1 MHSRERG
8 WSVAAI
14 EAVLRDVAEAV
25 GAHGPAHA
33 LVVEA
38 VGDELGP
45 RREVDAVEAGP
56 AHGRARDADVHLERA
71 GLAQHPDERALGVAA
86 DDRVVDDDEA
96 LAPDDLAQRVELEP
110 DAQLADGLRGL
121 DERAAHV
128 GVLDQ
133 ALAVGDAGAL
143 GVADRRRGPGL
154 GHGDDEVRVGRVLVG
169 ETAPD
174 LDARRVHATAG
185 DRGVRAGEVDVLED
199 AALGLRRGEPRAAQ
213 ALGVD
218 GDELAG
224 LDLADERR
232 PDDVE
237 GGGLGGDDPAAVET
251 AQHERA
257 HAVAVA
263 GGVERGLVAEG
274 DAEGALQVGQQAQ
287 RRLLDPQVGRRVGEQ
302 ARHDV
307 GVGGGADEGRR
318 APVAAAVA
326 VARAAVHREGG
337 VAAPHQLGGV
347 DEVAVVPQRE
357 AGAGRGGAERR
368 LGVLPGGGARRRVPG
383 VAHGEVAAQGRER
396 LLVEDLADQPEVL
409 EDHDLATVADG
420 HARGLLAAVLQGE
433 EPEVGELRDLLAGR
447 PDAEDAALLLGPLVV
462 RGGLGGCR
470 GG

>member
-1 MHSRERG
+1 MTRS
-8 WSVAAI
+8 A
-14 EAVLRDVAEAV
+14 
-25 GAHGPAHA
+25 
-33 LVVEA
+33 
-38 VGDELGP
+38 
-45 RREVDAVEAGP
+45 
-56 AHGRARDADVHLERA
+56 
-71 GLAQHPDERALGVAA
+71 
-86 DDRVVDDDEA
+86 
-96 LAPDDLAQRVELEP
+96 
-110 DAQLADGLRGL
+110 
-121 DERAAHV
+121 
-128 GVLDQ
+128 
-133 ALAVGDAGAL
+133 
-143 GVADRRRGPGL
+143 
-154 GHGDDEVRVGRVLVG
+154 VGRVLVG
-169 ETAPD
+169 EPAPD

-251 AQHERA
+251 AQHQRA

-274 DAEGALQVGQQAQ
+274 EAEGAAQIGQQAQ

-347 DEVAVVPQRE
+347 DQVAVVARARDRCPPRWC
-357 AGAGRGGAERR
+357 GTSAGRSPRWGSPSSSTGCGPRRGGRAGTRAS
-368 LGVLPGGGARRRVPG
+368 ARRRPG
-383 VAHGEVAAQGRER
+383 
-396 LLVEDLADQPEVL
+396 
-409 EDHDLATVADG
+409 
-420 HARGLLAAVLQGE
+420 
-433 EPEVGELRDLLAGR
+433 
-447 PDAEDAALLLGPLVV
+447 
-462 RGGLGGCR
+462 
-470 GG
+470 